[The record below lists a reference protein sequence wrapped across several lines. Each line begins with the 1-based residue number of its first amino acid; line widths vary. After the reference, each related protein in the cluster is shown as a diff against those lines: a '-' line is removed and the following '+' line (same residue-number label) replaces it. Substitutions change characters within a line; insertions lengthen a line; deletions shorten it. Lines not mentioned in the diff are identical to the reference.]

1 MRADMLPQELANAQA
16 MVRALQEEIAE
27 SDRGQVALVMELEE
41 LKTGALSES
50 ELQYRTLADSGQDLI
65 WSSGP
70 DKKCDYFNR
79 AWLAFTGRT
88 LEQELGDG
96 WAEGV
101 HPDDRTRCF
110 EIFTTAFDRRKR
122 FSRDYRLR
130 RHDGEFRWIQDDGS
144 PRYDSQGNF
153 LGCIGHCLEITER
166 KREEENLRRMAT
178 VVRDSNDAITIQD
191 FEGRITAWNRGA
203 ELMYGFS
210 EAEALLMNIDLLT
223 IPGKIAEQKDFIR
236 RLIAGE
242 AITSFETQRLT
253 KDGRVLEVWM
263 TVTKLMDDAGKP
275 IGIASTERDITE
287 RKREE
292 ENLRRMATV
301 VRDSNDAITIQ
312 DFEGRI
318 TAWNRGAELMY
329 GFSEAEA
336 LLMNIDLL
344 TIPGKI
350 AEQKDF
356 IRRLIAGE
364 AITSFETQRLTKDGR
379 VLDVWMTVTK
389 LVDDSGKP
397 VGLAST
403 ERDITERL
411 RNERLALRTQR
422 LESLGTLTG
431 GIAHDMNNSLAP
443 IMMGVDLLRKQYPQE
458 SKILNIIEASAKR
471 GADMVRHLLGFAK
484 GVEGEHVSLLADRL
498 LDEMENIVKGSFPK
512 NIQLVVRCDPELPS
526 VLGDATQIH
535 QVLLNLC
542 VNARDAMPRGGTLTL
557 EVERRE
563 VDATYASSVPNA
575 RPGQYLMLRVSDTGS
590 GMQTEILDRIFD
602 PFFTTKGPDK
612 GTGLGLSTVA
622 GIVKGH
628 GGFLQVYSHPG
639 IGSTFAVY
647 LPAERAGIDADPV
660 CQIGGGGIFHGQGET
675 ILFVDDEFAVREVA
689 CEVLQ
694 QLNFKPLTATDGTDG
709 LMQAAQ
715 YRTELRAIITD
726 LHMPHLDG
734 LAFVRALRQM
744 LPDIPVVVASGR
756 MEDTVAAEFKTLGVT
771 TRLDKPFTEAQ
782 LAAAMRAVF
791 QK

>member
-153 LGCIGHCLEITER
+153 LGCIGHCLE
-166 KREEENLRRMAT
+166 
-178 VVRDSNDAITIQD
+178 
-191 FEGRITAWNRGA
+191 
-203 ELMYGFS
+203 
-210 EAEALLMNIDLLT
+210 
-223 IPGKIAEQKDFIR
+223 
-236 RLIAGE
+236 
-242 AITSFETQRLT
+242 
-253 KDGRVLEVWM
+253 
-263 TVTKLMDDAGKP
+263 
-275 IGIASTERDITE
+275 ITE

>member
-1 MRADMLPQELANAQA
+1 
-16 MVRALQEEIAE
+16 
-27 SDRGQVALVMELEE
+27 
-41 LKTGALSES
+41 
-50 ELQYRTLADSGQDLI
+50 
-65 WSSGP
+65 
-70 DKKCDYFNR
+70 
-79 AWLAFTGRT
+79 
-88 LEQELGDG
+88 
-96 WAEGV
+96 
-101 HPDDRTRCF
+101 
-110 EIFTTAFDRRKR
+110 
-122 FSRDYRLR
+122 
-130 RHDGEFRWIQDDGS
+130 
-144 PRYDSQGNF
+144 
-153 LGCIGHCLEITER
+153 
-166 KREEENLRRMAT
+166 
-178 VVRDSNDAITIQD
+178 
-191 FEGRITAWNRGA
+191 
-203 ELMYGFS
+203 
-210 EAEALLMNIDLLT
+210 
-223 IPGKIAEQKDFIR
+223 
-236 RLIAGE
+236 
-242 AITSFETQRLT
+242 
-253 KDGRVLEVWM
+253 
-263 TVTKLMDDAGKP
+263 
-275 IGIASTERDITE
+275 
-287 RKREE
+287 
-292 ENLRRMATV
+292 
-301 VRDSNDAITIQ
+301 
-312 DFEGRI
+312 
-318 TAWNRGAELMY
+318 
-329 GFSEAEA
+329 
-336 LLMNIDLL
+336 
-344 TIPGKI
+344 
-350 AEQKDF
+350 
-356 IRRLIAGE
+356 
-364 AITSFETQRLTKDGR
+364 
-379 VLDVWMTVTK
+379 MTVTK